1 MSPREVLT
9 VNPSL
14 VTCLKLQHRA
24 APTERNLVN
33 ALRVATGDWKARQ
46 SMTEPSG
53 STMRFVLASL
63 HSWKGDGRYSD
74 VGCRFQSNDVLLA
87 FMVSLFVAIIIESLS

>member
-1 MSPREVLT
+1 MDSVKALVQDSCPCGLPEMTLKWQVLT

-33 ALRVATGDWKARQ
+33 ALRVATGDWKV
-46 SMTEPSG
+46 G
-53 STMRFVLASL
+53 FVRGPKD
-63 HSWKGDGRYSD
+63 HVNGI
-74 VGCRFQSNDVLLA
+74 
-87 FMVSLFVAIIIESLS
+87 FM